1 MAQSRIQN
9 LSGNE
14 NAEDYV
20 RSYVPQSRWG
30 DTWRLV
36 KSNFS
41 IFLLI
46 NLLTML
52 FFLPAAAVIFTRASY
67 VAGLAAAYPFSGNL
81 GISFTTPSTV
91 GLAESIT
98 LSADMLFFG
107 LLVVSGLIAA
117 VGLAGCGYAVKK
129 MIATNGEFT
138 VKGYFRGVKTGYLST
153 VIAVTAVMVML
164 YGTVLVGDW
173 ADLATANGAAGAGP
187 VAAKVFMIIGTV
199 LVGLYAAWFYA
210 VGISYKVKMRHI
222 FKNAFWL
229 LIGTALQSV
238 FMLSFAL
245 VPAWLIWSGA
255 GIPLMLIICLLFLI
269 AFGFVFCTVVWMA
282 FVQWVFDAFMPPAVA
297 AEKPRAKKKAP
308 AAELPKPA
316 DPEDEKREL
325 LAAGRSELICKPIK
339 PIDVNAKTSALPA
352 AFTREDMAVAA
363 AVREDIC
370 AGVAA
375 YYEQHKDDPKYVEYN
390 KLFADR
396 EKVVAPVGKK
406 NKNKKISAENLL
418 R

>member
-36 KSNFS
+36 KSNFTK
-41 IFLLI
+41 FLLI

-138 VKGYFRGVKTGYLST
+138 VNIR
-153 VIAVTAVMVML
+153 
-164 YGTVLVGDW
+164 
-173 ADLATANGAAGAGP
+173 
-187 VAAKVFMIIGTV
+187 
-199 LVGLYAAWFYA
+199 
-210 VGISYKVKMRHI
+210 
-222 FKNAFWL
+222 
-229 LIGTALQSV
+229 
-238 FMLSFAL
+238 
-245 VPAWLIWSGA
+245 
-255 GIPLMLIICLLFLI
+255 
-269 AFGFVFCTVVWMA
+269 
-282 FVQWVFDAFMPPAVA
+282 
-297 AEKPRAKKKAP
+297 
-308 AAELPKPA
+308 
-316 DPEDEKREL
+316 
-325 LAAGRSELICKPIK
+325 
-339 PIDVNAKTSALPA
+339 
-352 AFTREDMAVAA
+352 
-363 AVREDIC
+363 
-370 AGVAA
+370 
-375 YYEQHKDDPKYVEYN
+375 
-390 KLFADR
+390 
-396 EKVVAPVGKK
+396 
-406 NKNKKISAENLL
+406 
-418 R
+418 